1 MSGIEAAGFGRSFA
15 LARAG
20 DTAESTIAA
29 LLDAAEPLPDAHVL
43 VIGPRSLDIVCG
55 LIRRGC
61 AAALEIPLAGP
72 SSTEPAELVIVPGVD
87 SLEQATAAA
96 SLARRSLLP
105 CGRIVMLDTTG
116 RFATSVALMLRRAGV
131 SGVRSRPIAGGILL
145 RADWPMFGLGRERH
159 HA

>member
-1 MSGIEAAGFGRSFA
+1 MSGIEAVEVGRSFA
-15 LARAG
+15 PTHANV
-20 DTAESTIAA
+20 TAESTIAA
-29 LLDAAEPLPDAHVL
+29 LLDAAEPLQDAHVL

-72 SSTEPAELVIVPGVD
+72 SCPEPVELVIVPGVD

-116 RFATSVALMLRRAGV
+116 RFAAAVARMLRNAGF
-131 SGVRSRPIAGGILL
+131 SGIRSRPLAGGTLL
-145 RADWPMFGLGRERH
+145 RVEWPMFGLGRERH
-159 HA
+159 HG